1 MLEKDGSFSIHKRN
15 LHFLASEMLKLN
27 SGMAPELNKKLIPP
41 NKQHTYELR
50 NNAAFA
56 VEVAKSV
63 YKGLESLS
71 YLGPKI
77 WESLPFEI
85 KETETLLKL
94 KAKIKQ

>member
-1 MLEKDGSFSIHKRN
+1 
-15 LHFLASEMLKLN
+15 MLKLN

-85 KETETLLKL
+85 KETETLLKF
-94 KAKIKQ
+94 KAKIKQWNPQNCPCRLCKVYVQNVGFI